1 MHLTVTFLGTGTSG
15 GVPII
20 GCTCEVCSSTD
31 ARDKRLRSSI
41 LLQTQSTTVVID
53 TGPDF
58 RYQMLRAGVQR
69 LDAVVFTHAHKDHT
83 AGLDDIRAF
92 NFILGRP
99 MDVWASAET
108 EAQVRRDYAYAFSE
122 PRYPGVPQIV
132 FHRFA
137 GERFTIGDIPFQPIR
152 VTHAGLEVWGFRVG
166 PFVYITDAN
175 AIAPAELEKIKGA
188 ECLVLNALRH
198 DPHPSHFTLNEAIG
212 LGRESGVPQV
222 YLTHI
227 SHQLERFTNLDPYLP
242 AGFALAYDGLQLNF
256 DLPVASE

>member
-1 MHLTVTFLGTGTSG
+1 MQLTVTFLGTGTSG

-20 GCTCEVCSSTD
+20 GCHCATCTSANPHD
-31 ARDKRLRSSI
+31 NRLRSSI
-41 LLQTQSTTVVID
+41 LLQTQTTTVVID

-58 RYQMLRAGVQR
+58 RYQMLRAGVQH
-69 LDAVVFTHAHKDHT
+69 LDAVVYTHAHKDHT

-92 NFILGRP
+92 NFMQQSP
-99 MDVWASAET
+99 MDVWASADT
-108 EAQVRRDYAYAFSE
+108 EAQLRRDYAYAFAE
-122 PRYPGVPQIV
+122 PRYPGVPQVV

-137 GERFTIGDIPFQPIR
+137 GNPFTIGDIAFRPVR

-198 DPHPSHFTLNEAIG
+198 ERHPSHFTLREALATG
-212 LGRESGVPQV
+212 QEAGVPQV

-227 SHQLERFTNLDPYLP
+227 SHQLEPAAELSPYLP
-242 AGFALAYDGLQLNF
+242 AGFSLAYDGLQLNF
-256 DLPVASE
+256 DVPLPSE